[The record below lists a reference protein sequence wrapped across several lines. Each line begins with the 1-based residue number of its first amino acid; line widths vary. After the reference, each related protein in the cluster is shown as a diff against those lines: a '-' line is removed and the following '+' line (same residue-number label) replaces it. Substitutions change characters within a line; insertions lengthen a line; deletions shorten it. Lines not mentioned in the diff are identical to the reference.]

1 MDGDHNCDQL
11 FFSFVF
17 LFPAS
22 AAYKTNVENIMWQLG
37 RCVGTQEE
45 EEEEEEEKK
54 PSKRQE
60 VSEEEEEEEEV

>member
-1 MDGDHNCDQL
+1 MITTAEQL
-11 FFSFVF
+11 FFSFLF

-22 AAYKTNVENIMWQLG
+22 AAYKTHVENIMWQLG
-37 RCVGTQEE
+37 RCVGTQ
-45 EEEEEEEKK
+45 EEEEEEKK